1 MSEHKQ
7 LVEQFYEEVVNAGDI
22 DKIDEILSEDFVEN
36 EEFPG
41 LSQDREGVK
50 EFFRMLRSAFP
61 DVRFQAEDV
70 ISEGELAAARYTMTG
85 THEGEFMGVPPT
97 GKQVTVSGIDI
108 VRLRDGKRFEHWG
121 QFDAMGL
128 MQQLGAL
135 PAPAQAQG

>member
-1 MSEHKQ
+1 MTEQKQ
-7 LVEQFYEEVVNAGDI
+7 VMERFYEEVVNAGDV
-22 DKIDEILSEDFVEN
+22 DKIDELLVEDFVEH
-36 EEFPG
+36 EELPG

-50 EFFRMLRSAFP
+50 QFFRQLRSAFP
-61 DVRFQAEDV
+61 DVRFQPEDV
-70 ISEGELAAARYTMTG
+70 ISEGELTAARYTMTG

-108 VRLRDGKRFEHWG
+108 VRLRDGKGLEHWG

-135 PAPAQAQG
+135 PAPTEAQS